1 LGGINAA
8 RWGELVASLDEN
20 VAVHLLVI
28 VVVAA
33 HFRAESVVRGDDERV
48 GAPVIESD
56 HVEHNVWGIWR
67 NLPSRRDT
75 HRATLA
81 RMDVG

>member
-1 LGGINAA
+1 LRGINAA
-8 RWGELVASLDEN
+8 RWGELVATLDEN

-33 HFRAESVVRGDDERV
+33 QLRAEGVVRGDDERV
-48 GAPVIESD
+48 GAPVVKSD
-56 HVEHNVWGIWR
+56 HVEHNVWGIRR
-67 NLPSRRDT
+67 NLPARRDT
-75 HRATLA
+75 DRATLA